1 MNESSD
7 HQLILRAQRGDR
19 QAFEGLVQRYDRKV
33 LAIAL
38 SFTRNSEDAKD
49 VYQEVFMRVHRALP
63 DFQFRAKFS
72 TWLHRVT
79 TNVCLTYTSRSKAH
93 LYDSLDEGR
102 AGPDSPT
109 LGDTLESSD
118 RTEERLFRSEISHQ
132 VRNAMHRLSPQQRM
146 VFTLRHM
153 RGHKLR
159 EIAEIM
165 NCAEGTVKKY
175 LFTANQRLRDELR
188 PLYSDVSR

>member
-1 MNESSD
+1 MSD
-7 HQLILRAQRGDR
+7 HELILRAQRGDR

-49 VYQEVFMRVHRALP
+49 IYQEVFMRVHRALP

-79 TNVCLTYTSRSKAH
+79 TNVCLTHTSRSKAH

-102 AGPDSPT
+102 SGPDSPT
-109 LGDTLESSD
+109 LGDSLESSE
-118 RTEERLFRSEISHQ
+118 RTEERLFRSEISEQ

-159 EIAEIM
+159 EIADIM

-188 PLYSDVSR
+188 PLYSDVKQ